1 LVFGRKDSKPPPMI
15 PGIVHSTFHAQRC
28 EVRRIPNPTRRVKK
42 ILTMPPG
49 VLRRAEIGPVK
60 PNPAI
65 KVDE

>member
-1 LVFGRKDSKPPPMI
+1 MI